1 MNFEFA
7 KELDKLIIKKK
18 IEEAI
23 EIAEE
28 KLETIPQSAFH
39 KILDRG
45 FAYQA
50 DNLVCFIEDFYVSV
64 KEELKIKSIYV
75 EMNGFTINPDLWY
88 VDVFALDRKGSIDNL
103 EWMNLKREYSTVQNE
118 FILKGLEQV
127 QTAFGVYMKN
137 EGWKNKPLFTGEPPP
152 ENR

>member
-45 FAYQA
+45 FAY
-50 DNLVCFIEDFYVSV
+50 
-64 KEELKIKSIYV
+64 
-75 EMNGFTINPDLWY
+75 
-88 VDVFALDRKGSIDNL
+88 
-103 EWMNLKREYSTVQNE
+103 
-118 FILKGLEQV
+118 
-127 QTAFGVYMKN
+127 
-137 EGWKNKPLFTGEPPP
+137 
-152 ENR
+152 